1 MRLRAVTY
9 NVQSFRAGVEALR
22 DVLEPLEADVVLLQ
36 ECRSR
41 RAAEGLARLLGM
53 DAVTSHR
60 WLRRPR
66 NGVLFRPP
74 WRLASVQVRD
84 LPRTGRALRRGFIV
98 AHLRRLGARVA
109 AVSVHLGLVGAERA
123 LHARELTDFLA
134 SVEGPVVVG
143 MDANEPPEG
152 PAVRWLAQRYFDAFA
167 VAGGAGGETFPA
179 SAPTARIDYLFV
191 SDGVRVLSAR
201 TVEEPSVLR
210 ASDHR
215 PVLADL
221 ELEPSAGPP

>member
-1 MRLRAVTY
+1 MASY
-9 NVQSFRAGVEALR
+9 NVQSFRAGLEAVGHVLGP
-22 DVLEPLEADVVLLQ
+22 LEPDVVLLQ

-41 RAAEGLARLLGM
+41 RAAERLARLLGM

-84 LPRTGRALRRGFIV
+84 LPRTGRTVPRGFIV

-109 AVSVHLGLVGAERA
+109 AASVHLGLVETERA

-134 SVEGPVVVG
+134 SVEEPVVVG
-143 MDANEPPEG
+143 VDANEPPDG
-152 PAVRWLAQRYFDAFA
+152 PAVRWLGQRYFDAFA
-167 VAGGAGGETFPA
+167 VAGGPGGETFPA
-179 SAPTARIDYLFV
+179 SAPTVRIDYLFV
-191 SDGVRVLSAR
+191 SDGLRVLSAWALD
-201 TVEEPSVLR
+201 EPAVLR

-215 PVLADL
+215 PVVADL
-221 ELEPSAGPP
+221 DLEPSLGPP